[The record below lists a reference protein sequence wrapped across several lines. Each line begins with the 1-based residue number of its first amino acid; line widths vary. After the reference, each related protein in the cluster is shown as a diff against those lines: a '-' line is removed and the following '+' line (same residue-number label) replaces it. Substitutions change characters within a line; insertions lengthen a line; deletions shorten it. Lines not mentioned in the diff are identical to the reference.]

1 MSTPRA
7 DGPRK
12 KSDPAL
18 GEYRSKRD
26 AGKTPEPMG
35 HRARRPR
42 RGTRPEFVIQEHHA
56 RALHWDFRLEH
67 DGVLVSWALPKGIPE
82 DPKTN
87 HLAVHTEDHPLD
99 YGSFQGEIPAGE
111 YGGGRVTIW
120 DRGDFDLEKWTDTEV
135 MVVLHGSRVSG
146 RYVLFPTQGKNWM
159 IHRMD
164 PAPEDFHPL
173 PDKVRP
179 MLATPGR
186 LPGSDEGWAY
196 EIKWDGVR
204 AITFVE
210 GGRIRMQ
217 SRNDKELAPSFP
229 EFREIGLVMG
239 SRPCVLDGE
248 IVVIGESGIP
258 DFGRLQH
265 RLHLA
270 SASAIAKQSAASPA
284 SYVVF
289 DLLHLDGRSLFSL
302 PYDARRDQLEALG
315 LSGSSFTTADSFR
328 AARGADILR
337 ATKDAGLEG
346 LIAKQRSSPYVQ
358 GKRSDSWIKV
368 KNVRAQEVVIGGWT
382 EGAGSRQGSIGALL
396 LGIPSTD
403 GLRFVGKVG
412 TGFSAGDR
420 EFLLQLLRPDARKRS
435 PFVPA
440 ADVKEPSAH
449 FVRPRRV
456 GEVGF
461 SEWTAAGHLRHPTW
475 RGLRD
480 DKVPADVVVEASGDA
495 GASPSGAS
503 TRRR

>member
-1 MSTPRA
+1 
-7 DGPRK
+7 
-12 KSDPAL
+12 
-18 GEYRSKRD
+18 
-26 AGKTPEPMG
+26 MG
-35 HRARRPR
+35 DRARGSR
-42 RGTRPEFVIQEHHA
+42 RSTRPEFVIQEHHA

-87 HLAVHTEDHPLD
+87 HLAVHTEDHPMD

-111 YGGGRVTIW
+111 YGGGKVTIW
-120 DRGDFDLEKWTDTEV
+120 DSGYFDLEKWTDTEV

-146 RYVLFPTQGKNWM
+146 RYVLFPTKGKNWM

-164 PAPEDFHPL
+164 PAPKDYEPL
-173 PDKVRP
+173 PEKVRP
-179 MLATPGR
+179 MLATPGL
-186 LPGSDEGWAY
+186 LPASDEGWAY

-204 AITFVE
+204 AITFIE
-210 GGRIRMQ
+210 GGRIRMR

-229 EFREIGLVMG
+229 EFREIGLAMG
-239 SRPCVLDGE
+239 ARPCILDGE
-248 IVVIGESGIP
+248 IVVIGDGGIP

-270 SASAIAKQSAASPA
+270 SANAIAKQSAASPA
-284 SYVVF
+284 NYVIF
-289 DLLHLDGRSLFSL
+289 DLLHLDGRPLFSL
-302 PYDARRDQLEALG
+302 PYDARRQQLEALA
-315 LSGSSFTTADSFR
+315 LSGSAYTTGDSFR
-328 AARGADILR
+328 DAKGADILK

-346 LIAKQRSSPYVQ
+346 VIAKQRSSSYVQ
-358 GKRSDSWIKV
+358 GKRSESWIKV
-368 KNVRAQEVVIGGWT
+368 KNVRAQAVVIGGWT

-412 TGFSAGDR
+412 TGFSAEDR
-420 EFLLQLLRPDARKRS
+420 DFLMRLLRPDVRKTS

-440 ADVKEPSAH
+440 ADVKESSAH
-449 FVRPRRV
+449 FVRPRHV

-480 DKVPADVVVEASGDA
+480 DKVPTDVVVE
-495 GASPSGAS
+495 P
-503 TRRR
+503 

>member
-1 MSTPRA
+1 LGTERAKSTRRA
-7 DGPRK
+7 SGPK
-12 KSDPAL
+12 KSDPTL

-35 HRARRPR
+35 DRTRRGR
-42 RGTRPEFVIQEHHA
+42 RGTRPKFVVQEHHA

-67 DGVLVSWALPKGIPE
+67 EGVLVSWALPKGVPE
-82 DPKTN
+82 DPKSN
-87 HLAVHTEDHPLD
+87 HLAVHTEDHPLE
-99 YGSFQGEIPAGE
+99 YGSFEGEIPAGE
-111 YGGGRVTIW
+111 YGGGKVTIW
-120 DRGDFDLEKWTDTEV
+120 DSGYFDLEKWTDTEV

-146 RYVLFPTQGKNWM
+146 RYVLFPTKGKNWM

-164 PAPEDFHPL
+164 PPPVDFQPL
-173 PDKVRP
+173 PEKVRP

-186 LPGSDEGWAY
+186 LPASDDGWAY

-204 AITFVE
+204 AITFVD

-229 EFREIGLVMG
+229 EFREIGEVMG
-239 SRPCVLDGE
+239 ARPCVLDGE
-248 IVVIGESGIP
+248 IVVIGDDGIP

-270 SASAIAKQSAASPA
+270 STGAIAKQSAASPA
-284 SYVVF
+284 SYVIF
-289 DLLHLDGRSLFSL
+289 DLLHLDGRPLFSL
-302 PYDARRDQLEALG
+302 PYDERREQLEALR

-328 AARGADILR
+328 DAQGIDILR

-346 LIAKQRSSPYVQ
+346 VIAKQRRSPYVQ
-358 GKRSDSWIKV
+358 GKRSESWIKI

-382 EGAGSRQGSIGALL
+382 EGAGNREGSMGALL
-396 LGIPSTD
+396 VGIPSED

-420 EFLLQLLRPDARKRS
+420 QHLMDLLRPDARKTS
-435 PFVPA
+435 PFVPTSA
-440 ADVKEPSAH
+440 VKEPSAH
-449 FVRPRRV
+449 FVRPRYV

-461 SEWTAAGHLRHPTW
+461 GEWTAAGHLRHPTW
-475 RGLRD
+475 RGVRD
-480 DKVPADVVVEASGDA
+480 DKAPTDVVVE
-495 GASPSGAS
+495 P
-503 TRRR
+503 